1 MRRWTLRIATTAAL
15 LIGVVPFQSK
25 ALTVGECYTIVERDY
40 ALCNSGPYNSFGQC
54 ENRRAERL
62 VACSQGKFLPL
73 NGSPKDQCLERARA
87 EFQRCGGT
95 NRCMNGYIQGMQQ
108 CR

>member
-62 VACSQGKFLPL
+62 WLVREANSCHSMEVRRTNVLREHGRSSRGAEAQIVA
-73 NGSPKDQCLERARA
+73 
-87 EFQRCGGT
+87 
-95 NRCMNGYIQGMQQ
+95 
-108 CR
+108 